1 MWPWLC
7 LLLPA
12 LLSAGVHPVFERA
25 DAPAP
30 TPLDHLLA
38 SHWQKLGV
46 QPANPCSDAV
56 FLRRAYLDITGTLPS
71 AADAAAF
78 LKNPDRAALIDRLLA
93 SDGYAAYYAMKWS
106 DILRV
111 KAEFPV
117 NLWPNAAQ
125 AYYHWIRASLTA
137 NKPYDQFARELLTAT
152 GSNFRDPAVNF
163 YRAMQSREPQAV
175 AGVVALTFMG
185 KRTAPAGMAG
195 FFSQIGYKETKEW
208 KEEIV
213 FFDASKKLEPAP
225 VFPDGT
231 EAVGL
236 RHQDPREAFATWL
249 TTPQNPYFARAI
261 VNRVWSWLLG
271 RGIIHEADDIRPDNP
286 PENPELLAYL
296 EKQLVAN
303 HYDLKAIFRE
313 ILNSNMY
320 QLSSIPA
327 SSEATAHFAA
337 YPLRRL
343 DAEVLADAINSI
355 TGTTDSY
362 TSAIPEP
369 YTFMPDDQ
377 RAVELPDGSITSSF
391 LDLFGKPA
399 RDTGF
404 ESERNNRM
412 TDAQRLHL
420 LNSTNIQ
427 RKIQQ
432 GPHLA
437 QMMRDVRDP
446 REAINQLYLTILS
459 RYPSEDEWKLIQA
472 HSQSGVRGAPAVF
485 DLAWSLINSTEFLC
499 RH

>member
-1 MWPWLC
+1 MRHLLY

-30 TPLDHLLA
+30 TPLDRILA
-38 SHWQKLGV
+38 AHWQKLGMR
-46 QPANPCSDAV
+46 PANACSDAV
-56 FLRRAYLDITGTLPS
+56 FLRRAYLDVTGSLPS
-71 AADAAAF
+71 AAAAAAF

-106 DILRV
+106 DVLRI

-125 AYYHWIRASLTA
+125 AYYHWVRAALAA
-137 NKPYDQFARELLTAT
+137 NKPYDQFARELLTAS

-163 YRAMQSREPQAV
+163 YRALQSREPQAV
-175 AGVVALTFMG
+175 AQAVALTFMG
-185 KRTAPAGMAG
+185 MRTAPAGMAG

-213 FFDASKKLEPAP
+213 FFDGAKKVETAP
-225 VFPDGT
+225 VLPDGT
-231 EAVGL
+231 QAMGL
-236 RHQDPREAFATWL
+236 RYGDPRAVFAGWL
-249 TTPQNPYFARAI
+249 TSPKNPYFARAI

-271 RGIIHEADDIRPDNP
+271 RGIIQEPDDIRPDNP
-286 PENPELLAYL
+286 PENAELLAYL
-296 EKQLVAN
+296 EKELVSSR
-303 HYDLKAIFRE
+303 YDLKHIFRI
-313 ILNSNMY
+313 ILDSNAY
-320 QLSSIPA
+320 QLSSIAVGP
-327 SSEATAHFAA
+327 EATSHFGA

-343 DAEVLADAINSI
+343 DAEVLADAINGI
-355 TGTTDSY
+355 AGTTESY

-377 RAVELPDGSITSSF
+377 RAVDLPDGSITSAF

-404 ESERNNRM
+404 ESERNNRI

-427 RKIQQ
+427 RRLQN

-437 QMMRDVRDP
+437 DMMRDIRDP
-446 REAINQLYLTILS
+446 RELINQLYLTILS
-459 RYPSEDEWKLIQA
+459 RYPGEDEWKLVQA
-472 HSQSGVRGAPAVF
+472 HTQSGVRGANAVF
-485 DLAWSLINSTEFLC
+485 DLAWALVNSTEFLC